1 MIHFFNVFPFSQFL
15 SQTLRRTFFFIESAG
30 LICAVVFEHLKI
42 TYLSILDNE
51 NSF

>member
-1 MIHFFNVFPFSQFL
+1 MCFLFL
-15 SQTLRRTFFFIESAG
+15 SFYRRRYDGHFFFIESAG